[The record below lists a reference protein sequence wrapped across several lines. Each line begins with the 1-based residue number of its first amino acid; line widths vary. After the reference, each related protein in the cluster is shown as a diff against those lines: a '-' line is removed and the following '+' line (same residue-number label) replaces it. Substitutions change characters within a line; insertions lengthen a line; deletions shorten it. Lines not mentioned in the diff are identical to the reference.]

1 MPATIIDGKAIAA
14 EIQHEIAQQIQ
25 ARISKGMRPPGP
37 ATILVG
43 EGGASRI
50 YVRNKR
56 RACDAVGIASFDY
69 DLAAG
74 TSQTELLNLIDK
86 LNADERVDGTLV
98 QLPLPAHVDETVVIE
113 QIDYTKDVD
122 GFHPYTVGRLSQR
135 IPVLRPC
142 TPQGI
147 MVLLER
153 SGVDVMGHACCHRRR
168 FQSRRPP
175 VGSGDAARRC
185 DHHRL
190 PSLYP
195 EPRRP
200 CSSSRGALRR
210 GGQGQTHPGCVDQ
223 ARCHGDRHRHQPVDE
238 RAVVGRRGLRG
249 GKAARRTDHTGTGR
263 RRSDDGCDAVDQYG
277 MRRRI
282 ASGYRTP
289 ATLSVTHIGY
299 HSRPGTSKVRP

>member
-1 MPATIIDGKAIAA
+1 MPATLIDGKAIAA

-25 ARISKGMRPPGP
+25 ARISKGMRPPGL

-43 EGGASRI
+43 EDGASRI

-86 LNADERVDGTLV
+86 LNADERVDGILV

-168 FQSRRPP
+168 FQSCRPP
-175 VGSGDAARRC
+175 VGSGD
-185 DHHRL
+185 
-190 PSLYP
+190 
-195 EPRRP
+195 
-200 CSSSRGALRR
+200 
-210 GGQGQTHPGCVDQ
+210 
-223 ARCHGDRHRHQPVDE
+223 
-238 RAVVGRRGLRG
+238 
-249 GKAARRTDHTGTGR
+249 AARRTDHTGTGR